1 MASLIHAGKRIA
13 PWRFL
18 MFFALLVVGVAI
30 AVGPMDWSKGILAG
44 FDAAAVAFLASCI
57 PTFGYDAKTMRKVA
71 AQNDAN
77 RLVMLVL
84 SFLMTVVILSAVLAE
99 LDQKQA
105 LGPWDND
112 ANRAVL
118 LVITFLLT
126 VVIMAAVV
134 GELSLADKLDVFDK
148 LLVAA
153 SLVLV
158 WMFANAVYTLHYTHL
173 FYTADDGGKDQAGLK
188 FPGTKEPLMS
198 DFVYFAYTLGVALQ
212 TADVEVTSP
221 HIRKVVTAH
230 CVAGFFFNLGVLALT
245 INVLGSS

>member
-18 MFFALLVVGVAI
+18 MFFALLVVGVAF

-105 LGPWDND
+105 LGPWDK
-112 ANRAVL
+112 
-118 LVITFLLT
+118 
-126 VVIMAAVV
+126 
-134 GELSLADKLDVFDK
+134 G
-148 LLVAA
+148 LVAA

>member
-1 MASLIHAGKRIA
+1 MATLTQVGKQIA

-84 SFLMTVVILSAVLAE
+84 SFLMTIVILSAVLAE

-105 LGPWDND
+105 LGPWDK
-112 ANRAVL
+112 
-118 LVITFLLT
+118 
-126 VVIMAAVV
+126 
-134 GELSLADKLDVFDK
+134 G
-148 LLVAA
+148 LVAA

-198 DFVYFAYTLGVALQ
+198 DFVYFAYTLGVAVQ

-245 INVLGSS
+245 INVLGNS